1 LRAALRI
8 APSRAAPPRRDS
20 ESPISS
26 EDVVAIDGARVIPL
40 PRLIELKLV
49 SGTSAPGSR
58 RKDLADVYA
67 LIAANRLPREYAYC
81 KIWDDWQESR
91 KWGGW
96 FGPMKR
102 GARARAPGQRALKD
116 SNHCT
121 WRP

>member
-1 LRAALRI
+1 MRAALRI

-91 KWGGW
+91 KWGGA
-96 FGPMKR
+96 GLDP
-102 GARARAPGQRALKD
+102 
-116 SNHCT
+116 
-121 WRP
+121 

>member
-1 LRAALRI
+1 LCARLCASRRLAPRRRGET
-8 APSRAAPPRRDS
+8 PSRL
-20 ESPISS
+20 SS

-91 KWGGW
+91 KWGAGLD
-96 FGPMKR
+96 P
-102 GARARAPGQRALKD
+102 
-116 SNHCT
+116 
-121 WRP
+121 